1 MVRRMKFVLRSVLI
15 LLVLVLP
22 LVLPGISQ
30 GRMEYLLPGERNLI
44 VEGFLENYTIMRSD
58 DFRFSKQM
66 QLASMRNTAQF
77 ELTVENLIKNWGF
90 IDRVDLFTTI
100 RAVYDGVYDL
110 NPDTYGDDAARFE
123 WNGKTMSRFLK
134 LARAFNLDQPVI
146 IPVFPVITRARQ

>member
-66 QLASMRNTAQF
+66 QLT
-77 ELTVENLIKNWGF
+77 
-90 IDRVDLFTTI
+90 
-100 RAVYDGVYDL
+100 
-110 NPDTYGDDAARFE
+110 
-123 WNGKTMSRFLK
+123 
-134 LARAFNLDQPVI
+134 
-146 IPVFPVITRARQ
+146 